1 MPPVKT
7 RECTRVFTSIPMQ
20 EVPVEFSTREVQK
33 VERFSQKIFRS
44 TRTLTKEQVLSSL
57 SRRLD
62 LEVARKLASK
72 KQVEK
77 RARKPQMSWKD
88 KVNKKRDFIRRV
100 ISHQTTLNLREVAKY
115 TKSCWKTVR
124 RVREEMLV
132 HGSLSPYNYNFL
144 KSPQE
149 LENLHTTIEAV
160 KDTGMAVSDIKRV
173 HPDFSKQKIL
183 REMHEIGL
191 KFRPLPRERKQT
203 NKKTPNGARVLQV
216 ISHLAQ
222 AMDDPETE
230 VLYCD
235 EMKFPLFQT
244 STHSWT
250 SQLDCYRGVYN
261 RREDDRV
268 LTAIALCSTKG
279 FLGVQV
285 YKQEVTGP
293 DFLYFLNSIIAGLPQ
308 TKSYTVLADN
318 ASWHHANIVDRS
330 AVSGFIFFNEPR
342 IFQLSII

>member
-1 MPPVKT
+1 
-7 RECTRVFTSIPMQ
+7 
-20 EVPVEFSTREVQK
+20 
-33 VERFSQKIFRS
+33 
-44 TRTLTKEQVLSSL
+44 
-57 SRRLD
+57 
-62 LEVARKLASK
+62 
-72 KQVEK
+72 
-77 RARKPQMSWKD
+77 
-88 KVNKKRDFIRRV
+88 
-100 ISHQTTLNLREVAKY
+100 
-115 TKSCWKTVR
+115 
-124 RVREEMLV
+124 
-132 HGSLSPYNYNFL
+132 
-144 KSPQE
+144 
-149 LENLHTTIEAV
+149 
-160 KDTGMAVSDIKRV
+160 
-173 HPDFSKQKIL
+173 
-183 REMHEIGL
+183 
-191 KFRPLPRERKQT
+191 
-203 NKKTPNGARVLQV
+203 
-216 ISHLAQ
+216 
-222 AMDDPETE
+222 MDDPETE

-342 IFQLSII
+342 MFQQNIIRIQFRESSVQKETIRGQPRRRSCRDCQDLLYC